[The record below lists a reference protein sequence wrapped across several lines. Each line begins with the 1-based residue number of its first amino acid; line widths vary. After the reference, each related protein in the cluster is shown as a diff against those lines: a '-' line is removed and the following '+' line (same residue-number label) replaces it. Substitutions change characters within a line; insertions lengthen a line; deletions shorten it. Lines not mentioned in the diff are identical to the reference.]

1 MQFLAWCGLGYNI
14 CTMTSQVFYR
24 KWRPQTFNEVAGQ
37 EHVVQTLRN
46 AIKSNRIAHAYLF
59 CGPRGSGKTSTARI
73 LAKAV
78 NCREPIEGEPCNICD
93 SCLAVNRGNALD
105 IIEIDEASNRGI
117 DDMNDLK
124 ERVNYSPNIL
134 KYKVYIIDEVH
145 MITRE
150 GANAFLKTLEEPP
163 PHIIFILA
171 TTDPHKIISTITSRC
186 QRFDFHRL
194 SSASVIS
201 RLAHICEK
209 EGIKIDPEALKLVAK
224 VTTGSLRDATNLLE
238 QLITYYGNTIEIG
251 QAQAMLGISGDLR
264 IRELARHIVAMEV
277 SSGLKVINAVA
288 SEGLDLRQFNREL
301 VDYLRQLLL
310 AKSGS
315 ADMIDATSDDLAE
328 MQRVAG
334 STSLDYLL
342 NAIKLFS
349 SVDMRMDTYSPLPLE
364 LALVESVISQH
375 AREKSAVDPSSSR
388 DWQSSRTAATTP
400 RIAKTAEPARSAS
413 LIGKSLKVAEAPPLD
428 MAQLPQSGH
437 PSALLPDP
445 PRITEPLKMDDPN
458 DLPYLKVHWKDFINS
473 MRGEGSGGNLDARLR
488 HACEPVE
495 IKGDS
500 LVLGFYH
507 EFHKKY
513 IDDRKYLH
521 LIEKKLKEVFGH
533 NYAVT
538 CVMMPQEQQSD
549 LKPAS
554 SNHLVEAALSLGAK
568 IVEEKAETEGT

>member
-1 MQFLAWCGLGYNI
+1 
-14 CTMTSQVFYR
+14 MTSQVFYR
-24 KWRPQTFNEVAGQ
+24 KWRPQTFNDVAGQ

-46 AIKSNRIAHAYLF
+46 AIKSSRIAHAYLF

-78 NCREPIEGEPCNICD
+78 NCQDPLEGEPCNQCD
-93 SCLAVNRGNALD
+93 FCLAINRGNALD

-117 DDMNDLK
+117 DDMNNLK
-124 ERVNYSPNIL
+124 ERVNYAPNIF

-163 PHIIFILA
+163 PHVIFILA

-194 SSASVIS
+194 SSIAVIS
-201 RLAHICEK
+201 RLSHICQQED
-209 EGIKIDPEALKLVAK
+209 IKIDPEALKLVAK

-238 QLITYYGNTIEIG
+238 QLITYYGNTIEMA

-264 IRELARHIVAMEV
+264 IRELARHIVARDV
-277 SSGLKVINAVA
+277 SCGLKVINSVA

-328 MQRVAG
+328 MQKAAG

-342 NAIKLFS
+342 NTIKLFS
-349 SVDMRMDTYSPLPLE
+349 SVDLRMDTYSPLPLE

-375 AREKSAVDPSSSR
+375 AKEKAADAPVNR
-388 DWQSSRTAATTP
+388 DWPSSRTTPVAP
-400 RIAKTAEPARSAS
+400 RIIKPVEQVRPAGLVSQPS
-413 LIGKSLKVAEAPPLD
+413 KVAETSLSGSAPLSAPGHL
-428 MAQLPQSGH
+428 ASAPSGT
-437 PSALLPDP
+437 AMLC
-445 PRITEPLKMDDPN
+445 EPLKMDDPN
-458 DLPYLKVHWKDFINS
+458 DLSYLQEHWKDFINS

-495 IKGDS
+495 IKGEN

-507 EFHKKY
+507 EFHKSY
-513 IDDRKYLH
+513 IDNRKYLH
-521 LIEKKLKEVFGH
+521 LIEKKLQEVFGH
-533 NYAVT
+533 TYTVN
-538 CVMMPQEQQSD
+538 CVMMLPGQKSE

-554 SNHLVEAALSLGAK
+554 SNHLVEAALSMGAR
-568 IVEEKAETEGT
+568 IVEENAETEVK

>member
-1 MQFLAWCGLGYNI
+1 
-14 CTMTSQVFYR
+14 MTSQVFYR
-24 KWRPQTFNEVAGQ
+24 KWRPQSFNEVAGQ

-46 AIKSNRIAHAYLF
+46 AIKSSRIAHAYLF

-78 NCREPIEGEPCNICD
+78 NCREPLEGEPCNTCD
-93 SCLAVNRGNALD
+93 SCLAINKGSALD

-134 KYKVYIIDEVH
+134 RYKVYIIDEVH

-163 PHIIFILA
+163 PHVIFILA

-194 SSASVIS
+194 SSTSVIN
-201 RLAHICEK
+201 RLSHICSQ
-209 EGIKIDPEALKLVAK
+209 EGISIEPEALKLVAK

-238 QLITYYGNTIEIG
+238 QLITYYGSSISLA

-264 IRELARHIVAMEV
+264 IRELARCIVAMDV
-277 SSGLKVINAVA
+277 SSGLKVINAVTG
-288 SEGLDLRQFNREL
+288 EGLDLRQFNREL
-301 VDYLRQLLL
+301 VDYMRQLLL

-315 ADMIDATSDDLAE
+315 ADMIDATSDDLSE
-328 MQRVAG
+328 MQKIAG
-334 STSLDYLL
+334 NTSLDYLL

-349 SVDMRMDTYSPLPLE
+349 SVDLRMDTYSPLPLE
-364 LALVESVISQH
+364 LALVESVVSQH
-375 AREKSAVDPSSSR
+375 ARDKSAATDQPSGR
-388 DWQSSRTAATTP
+388 EWQSSRPAAPTLKINRP
-400 RIAKTAEPARSAS
+400 AEQARPAS
-413 LIGKSLKVAEAPPLD
+413 LVSRPNKVTETPLPVSAPHAQVVDPADQQPL
-428 MAQLPQSGH
+428 S
-437 PSALLPDP
+437 
-445 PRITEPLKMDDPN
+445 EPLKMDDPN
-458 DLPYLKVHWKDFINS
+458 DLKYLQNHWKDFINS

-495 IKGDS
+495 IRSGN

-507 EFHKKY
+507 DFHKSY
-513 IDDRKYLH
+513 IDNRKYLH
-521 LIEKKLKEVFGH
+521 IIEKKLKEVFGH
-533 NYAVT
+533 TYTVT
-538 CVMMPQEQQSD
+538 CILMQQGAAKSE

-554 SNHLVEAALSLGAK
+554 SNHLVEAALSMGAR
-568 IVEEKAETEGT
+568 IVEDNSETEGK